1 MTPPKAGWTLAVV
14 CLAAVLLTLDITIVN
29 VALPEIA
36 GELSARLDGLQWAIN
51 GYTLAFAALL
61 LTSGSVSD
69 RTGRRAV
76 FTAGVVL
83 FTVAS
88 AACGA
93 AWNAGA
99 LVAFRIAQGVGGAM
113 VMGTAMALIAG
124 AYPAGRARQSAIGA
138 FSAAGGAAAGLG
150 PLLGGL
156 LVDTLGWRWIF
167 WINVPVGLLVLA
179 GALLR
184 LREPARETPVGRI
197 DALGAVLAVAMLFA
211 LNYAL
216 IAGPGQGWGSL
227 PTVLTLVAGLVLLA
241 LFVVVQTR
249 RPYAVLDV
257 RLFRVPSFT
266 GAVLLTFLARIC
278 SFGILPYLIL
288 WLQGMLGHSPLE
300 TGLRLLALTL
310 PILVVAP
317 LAGRLGQQI
326 SASRLM
332 AAGFALIMV
341 AFLLMA
347 KVGPDSDWS
356 VAFPGLVLLGVG
368 GALVFPPLLGVT
380 LDVVPRE
387 RAGMASGLS
396 NTFFPLGTATGV
408 AAFGAIFTARI
419 GAELPGQA
427 AAVAGGRFDRVSGPA
442 LETARTAFTG
452 ALSTTCL
459 VAAAAGLAGV
469 AISLLLIRTH
479 DLEPEPVAA

>member
-1 MTPPKAGWTLAVV
+1 M
-14 CLAAVLLTLDITIVN
+14 CR
-29 VALPEIA
+29 A
-36 GELSARLDGLQWAIN
+36 GEH
-51 GYTLAFAALL
+51 
-61 LTSGSVSD
+61 D
-69 RTGRRAV
+69 RADRRRRDRETDHA
-76 FTAGVVL
+76 
-83 FTVAS
+83 
-88 AACGA
+88 GA
-93 AWNAGA
+93 AQAGPMDHHHG
-99 LVAFRIAQGVGGAM
+99 LH
-113 VMGTAMALIAG
+113 
-124 AYPAGRARQSAIGA
+124 PAGRARQSAIGA

-197 DALGAVLAVAMLFA
+197 DALGAVLAVTMLFA

-227 PTVLTLVAGLVLLA
+227 STVLTLVAG
-241 LFVVVQTR
+241 
-249 RPYAVLDV
+249 
-257 RLFRVPSFT
+257 
-266 GAVLLTFLARIC
+266 
-278 SFGILPYLIL
+278 
-288 WLQGMLGHSPLE
+288 
-300 TGLRLLALTL
+300 LTL

-326 SASRLM
+326 SAFRLM

-347 KVGPDSDWS
+347 RVGPDSDWS

-442 LETARTAFTG
+442 LETARTALTG

-469 AISLLLIRTH
+469 AISLLLIRTR